1 MLHKHYTLKLRVSF
15 SQRKALHR
23 PPLCDTRLQAKDYN
37 CAFFCCHSPFSKRS
51 LALMK
56 ESRSLGTEKI
66 SVDVFCLQ
74 KITDWKSHFRR
85 NVFGNSKVE
94 AQILP
99 SPSCP
104 HTLRPDIIIRQ
115 TTAGLYMQDTRAKKP
130 RHLIWAML
138 LYRKSVCLTLSVGV
152 WGFCLLDRSLA
163 RRERQRRKIS
173 IHRRKRRFGFHVY
186 SRSPCDTSLC
196 RVLWVHADGEGL
208 QLDVCSEM
216 SPGKASPRTARGI
229 STIIN
234 NPVFGRGRASTFFK
248 KSCLCGALQ
257 EAPSNLSS
265 IIKGAREGFIAN
277 NEDFC
282 FSTSFSTD
290 GRGGDYPES
299 IFTTGVY
306 TKDDN
311 FLWPFWPV
319 ELQQCTLGQGLNVIQ
334 RHIYIFLGWESQSKA
349 PFVQD

>member
-23 PPLCDTRLQAKDYN
+23 PPLCDTRLQANDYN
-37 CAFFCCHSPFSKRS
+37 CAFFCCHSSFSKCS

-56 ESRSLGTEKI
+56 ESRSLGTETI
-66 SVDVFCLQ
+66 SVDVFCLHI
-74 KITDWKSHFRR
+74 ITDWKSHFRR
-85 NVFGNSKVE
+85 NVFGNSKVK

-130 RHLIWAML
+130 RHLIWAVL
-138 LYRKSVCLTLSVGV
+138 LYRKSVSLTECGCVGV
-152 WGFCLLDRSLA
+152 LSTGQVTG
-163 RRERQRRKIS
+163 REMQRRKIS

-186 SRSPCDTSLC
+186 SRSTCDTSLC

-216 SPGKASPRTARGI
+216 SPGKASERTARGI

-234 NPVFGRGRASTFFK
+234 NRVFGRERASTFFK
-248 KSCLCGALQ
+248 KSCSCGALQ
-257 EAPSNLSS
+257 ETQVT
-265 IIKGAREGFIAN
+265 FQ
-277 NEDFC
+277 
-282 FSTSFSTD
+282 TS
-290 GRGGDYPES
+290 
-299 IFTTGVY
+299 
-306 TKDDN
+306 
-311 FLWPFWPV
+311 
-319 ELQQCTLGQGLNVIQ
+319 
-334 RHIYIFLGWESQSKA
+334 
-349 PFVQD
+349 